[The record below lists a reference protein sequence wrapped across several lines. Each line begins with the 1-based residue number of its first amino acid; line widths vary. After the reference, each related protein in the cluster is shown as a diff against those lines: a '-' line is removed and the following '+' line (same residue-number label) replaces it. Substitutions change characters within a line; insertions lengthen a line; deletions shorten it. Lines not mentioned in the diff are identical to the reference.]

1 MERTDSSVALPSPHG
16 QRAPGDRHA
25 RAAPPRGRAPSSEDV
40 EDLAAD
46 REQARAVRWQRGA
59 QRGGDQQRAAEQ
71 HRALAPV
78 RGRHAQQADDRDGE
92 HDDHRPLDREPG
104 TQRRGADGTA
114 RHPRSR
120 RRRTVIGRAH
130 RRAGGVGACAP
141 SAVHRTDAV
150 RRVMEI
156 AGSAA
161 LVTGAASGLGAA
173 TAAALAARGATVYGL
188 DLEKAVAGTTAPD
201 GVTLLPADVTE
212 EAGVREALARIDD
225 DGQQLRLAVNCAGI
239 APSARIV
246 SRRGPHDL
254 DLFRTVVGVNLVG
267 TFNVLRLAADA
278 MSRLPAD
285 ADGQRGVIV
294 NTASIAAFEAQVG
307 QVAYAAS
314 KAGVAG
320 MTVTAARDLAQ
331 HGIRVMA
338 IAPGIVDTPMMAGMP
353 DEVRAGLAASVP
365 FPQRLARPEEYAR
378 LVLMIAAHDYLNG
391 ETIRMDGA
399 LRMGPR

>member
-1 MERTDSSVALPSPHG
+1 
-16 QRAPGDRHA
+16 
-25 RAAPPRGRAPSSEDV
+25 
-40 EDLAAD
+40 
-46 REQARAVRWQRGA
+46 
-59 QRGGDQQRAAEQ
+59 
-71 HRALAPV
+71 
-78 RGRHAQQADDRDGE
+78 
-92 HDDHRPLDREPG
+92 
-104 TQRRGADGTA
+104 
-114 RHPRSR
+114 
-120 RRRTVIGRAH
+120 
-130 RRAGGVGACAP
+130 
-141 SAVHRTDAV
+141 
-150 RRVMEI
+150 MEI
-156 AGSAA
+156 HGSAA

-173 TAAALAARGATVYGL
+173 TAAALAARGVTVYGL
-188 DLEKAVAGTTAPD
+188 DLAGAVAAASAPD

-212 EAGVREALARIDD
+212 EDDVRTVLARVDD
-225 DGQQLRLAVNCAGI
+225 DGQELRLAVNCAGI

-285 ADGQRGVIV
+285 DEGRRGVVV

-331 HGIRVMA
+331 YGIRVVT

-353 DEVRAGLAASVP
+353 DEVRSGLAAGVP
-365 FPQRLARPEEYAR
+365 FPQRLARPEEFAQ
-378 LVLMIAAHDYLNG
+378 LVLMIVAHDYLNG